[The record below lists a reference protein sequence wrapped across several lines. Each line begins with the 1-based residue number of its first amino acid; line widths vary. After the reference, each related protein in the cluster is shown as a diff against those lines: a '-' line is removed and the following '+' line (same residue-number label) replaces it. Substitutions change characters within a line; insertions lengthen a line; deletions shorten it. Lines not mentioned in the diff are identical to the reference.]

1 MAVAF
6 YDKLRFFKF
15 FTTYDCFM
23 GSLRN
28 KLLSF
33 GNCSDN
39 AFAGNQCFCFAQNH
53 CPSVHIR
60 REDFPDTRAIPK
72 NHWGDGIGRFL
83 AIRLIFFVIYA
94 RHRNIFVIE
103 HHCYLSCSQPQNRK
117 VENTPHDFCCW
128 QVDDKCALFVR
139 VKLIA
144 ERCSRCSCDA
154 FTPLDLICSP
164 QFLSCIPAVHGIY
177 QITDDHIHSQR
188 CTFIIIAV
196 IVIVDSNEPD
206 TQQGENLLHVF
217 AHTDIITAKTGKV
230 FHDDGINLAI
240 AHTIHHLLESRS
252 VKIAAC
258 VAVIYK
264 IHHRHILQAFFA
276 GDIPLDQFFLV
287 LNAVALILAI
297 FAQVAISP

>member
-1 MAVAF
+1 
-6 YDKLRFFKF
+6 
-15 FTTYDCFM
+15 M
-23 GSLRN
+23 GSLCN

-33 GNCSDN
+33 GDCSDN
-39 AFAGNQCFCFAQNH
+39 AFARNQRFGFTQNH
-53 CPSVHIR
+53 RPGVHIR
-60 REDFPDTRAIPK
+60 CEDFPNAGAVPK
-72 NHWGDGIGRFL
+72 YYRGNGIGRFL
-83 AIRLIFFVIYA
+83 AIRLILFIIYA

-103 HHCYLSCSQPQNRK
+103 HHRYLSRTQPQNRK
-117 VENTPHDFCCW
+117 VENAPHDFCRRW
-128 QVDDKCALFVR
+128 VDDKCTLFVR

-144 ERCSRCSCDA
+144 ERCSRCRCNTLA
-154 FTPLDLICSP
+154 PLNLIGSP